1 MGAADS
7 RAGDPAGRAPRP
19 RQGGGRRRLVMLA
32 ALVLGVAALAV
43 VLIAVQRRPP
53 PVAEAEPSP
62 PKPEISRV
70 DIDRIAAVSL
80 SGPGREQPFAMRR
93 TGSGWE
99 ILGAGP
105 EIPIKESRIDDLLY
119 SFGSLYAERVIEE
132 EAADLAQYGLEPP
145 AVVAQATLDDQTT
158 IEVHLG
164 DRTPAGNTWYL
175 GLPGKRVVY
184 SVWINHGNHYY
195 YTLSDLRGDELPA
208 INSEALSY
216 LRLRGAG
223 APTIEVVETNPVDA
237 RFANLL
243 TRLAVV
249 QPYAFPRAIDS
260 EKFTEVQSL
269 LSQPRIDRIV
279 SDDPAA
285 AAAYGLAPPRR
296 ELLARDA
303 EGAVFELLIGAE
315 TGDEVFFQ
323 VPGRATTYAMKRSR
337 AGILDLRP
345 FELVDKFLLI
355 LNIESVD
362 AIEIEHPGGSNRLTI
377 ERTGAGDELVE
388 TFAID
393 GAAIEDKPFR
403 ELYQLLIGLLA
414 DAELP
419 AAAQAS
425 ILSAAPEVRVTYLM
439 NSPPDSRTSAALVP
453 YDRQFYAAVRAGAAE
468 FMVSRAQVARLL
480 DGLAAHAAAGGS

>member
-1 MGAADS
+1 MASDRAD
-7 RAGDPAGRAPRP
+7 RTPARR
-19 RQGGGRRRLVMLA
+19 RGGRRLLMLA
-32 ALVLGVAALAV
+32 AIVLGVAALAV
-43 VLIAVQRRPP
+43 LLIVAQRRPP
-53 PVAEAEPSP
+53 PVPDEADPTP

-70 DIDRIAAVSL
+70 DIDRITAVTL
-80 SGPGREQPFAMRR
+80 TGPGREQPFSMRR
-93 TGSGWE
+93 TESGWE
-99 ILGAGP
+99 IAGAGR
-105 EIPIKESRIDDLLY
+105 EIPIKESRIDDVLY

-132 EAADLAQYGLEPP
+132 EAADLAQYGLDPP
-145 AVVAQATLDDQTT
+145 AVVAVAALDDEST

-164 DRTPAGNTWYL
+164 NRTPAGNTWYL
-175 GLPGKRVVY
+175 GLPGRRIVY
-184 SVWINHGNHYY
+184 SVWVNHGNHYY
-195 YTLSDLRGDELPA
+195 YTLDDLRGDELPA

-216 LRLRGAG
+216 LRLRGPD
-223 APTIEVVETNPVDA
+223 APTIEVVETNPVDV

-269 LSQPRIDRIV
+269 VAGPRIDRIV

-285 AAAYGLAPPRR
+285 AAEYGLAPPRL

-303 EGAVFELLIGAE
+303 EGAAFELLVGAE
-315 TGDEVFFQ
+315 TDDEVFFQ
-323 VPGRATTYAMKRSR
+323 VPGRVTVYAMNRSR
-337 AGILDLRP
+337 AGILDLQP
-345 FELVDKFLLI
+345 FELVDKFVLI

-362 AIEIEHPGGSNRLTI
+362 AIEIEHPGGGSRLTI

-393 GAAIEDKPFR
+393 GAAVEDKPFR
-403 ELYQLLIGLLA
+403 ELYQLIIGLLA

-419 AAAQAS
+419 AADRAAM
-425 ILSAAPEVRVTYLM
+425 LAAAPEVRVTYLM
-439 NSPPDSRTSAALVP
+439 NSPPDSRMAVALVP
-453 YDRQFYAAVRAGAAE
+453 YDRQFFAAVRAGTAE

-480 DGLAAHAAAGGS
+480 DGLASHTGAGS

>member
-1 MGAADS
+1 MASD
-7 RAGDPAGRAPRP
+7 RAGQARAR
-19 RQGGGRRRLVMLA
+19 RRGGRRLLMLA
-32 ALVLGVAALAV
+32 AIVLGVAALAAL
-43 VLIAVQRRPP
+43 LIVAQRRPP
-53 PVAEAEPSP
+53 PVPEADPTP

-70 DIDRIAAVSL
+70 DIDRITAVSL
-80 SGPGREQPFAMRR
+80 TGPGREQPFGMRR
-93 TGSGWE
+93 TESGWE
-99 ILGAGP
+99 IAGAGR
-105 EIPIKESRIDDLLY
+105 EIPIKESRIDDVLY

-132 EAADLAQYGLEPP
+132 EAADLAQYGLDPP
-145 AVVAQATLDDQTT
+145 AVVAVAALDDEST

-175 GLPGKRVVY
+175 GLPGRRIVY
-184 SVWINHGNHYY
+184 SVWVNHGNHYY
-195 YTLSDLRGDELPA
+195 YTLDDLRGDELPA

-216 LRLRGAG
+216 LRLRGPE
-223 APTIEVVETNPVDA
+223 APTIEVVETNPVDV

-249 QPYAFPRAIDS
+249 QPYAAPRAIDS

-269 LSQPRIDRIV
+269 LAGPRIDRIV

-285 AAAYGLAPPRR
+285 AQEYGLAPPRL

-303 EGAVFELLIGAE
+303 EGAVFELLAGAE
-315 TGDEVFFQ
+315 TEDEVFFQ
-323 VPGRATTYAMKRSR
+323 VPGRVTVYAMKRSR
-337 AGILDLRP
+337 AGILDLQP
-345 FELVDKFLLI
+345 FELVDKFVLI

-362 AIEIEHPGGSNRLTI
+362 AIEIEHPGGGSRLAI

-393 GAAIEDKPFR
+393 GAAVEDKPFR
-403 ELYQLLIGLLA
+403 ELYQLIIGLLA

-419 AAAQAS
+419 AADQAAM
-425 ILSAAPEVRVTYLM
+425 LEATPEVRITYLM
-439 NSPPDSRTSAALVP
+439 NSPPDSRQAVALVP
-453 YDRQFYAAVRAGAAE
+453 YDRQFFAAVRGGAAE

-480 DGLAAHAAAGGS
+480 DGLAGQGAGGS